1 MAISASSGLGTA
13 PNLQGQSPI
22 REEGGDRWT
31 LAPPRRTSRRVP
43 DERSQTP
50 VLRARPVVGWR
61 HGFGRG
67 SAAPLAGAAH
77 A

>member
-1 MAISASSGLGTA
+1 MSAGSGLGSA
-13 PNLQGQSPI
+13 PNLQGQSPM

-43 DERSQTP
+43 DERSRTR
-50 VLRARPVVGWR
+50 VLRARPSVVGWR